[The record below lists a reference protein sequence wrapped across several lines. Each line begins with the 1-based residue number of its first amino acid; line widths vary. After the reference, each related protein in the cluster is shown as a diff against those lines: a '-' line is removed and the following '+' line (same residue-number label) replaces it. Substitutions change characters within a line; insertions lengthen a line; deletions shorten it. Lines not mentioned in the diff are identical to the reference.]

1 MKSRKGCV
9 IGTSLYNEKYGK
21 SALKLSA
28 ATQEAVADAGPAS
41 KARGMVAEAEATGK
55 IGDEVEK
62 TGKAVAEANKEA
74 RKEREEK
81 QGIK

>member
-28 ATQEAVADAGPAS
+28 ATREAMADAGPAS

-55 IGDEVEK
+55 IAEELEK
-62 TGKAVAEANKEA
+62 TG
-74 RKEREEK
+74 EK
-81 QGIK
+81 LDDDIKKSSFEKFKKGKV

>member
-28 ATQEAVADAGPAS
+28 ATREAMADAGPAS
-41 KARGMVAEAEATGK
+41 KARGMVMEA
-55 IGDEVEK
+55 EK
-62 TGKAVAEANKEA
+62 TGEQIADDTKKASF
-74 RKEREEK
+74 EK
-81 QGIK
+81 FKKGKV